1 MKHALITLK
10 SALAGLLATLIIGF
24 FVGAIGEAAA
34 AETTAA
40 LFTPAPGDTAAT
52 ARLAEK
58 RASGKPHVARQRA
71 VGINFPSLEPRE
83 GRRSVALT
91 VELFDGVA
99 LLADLDRIEIRGAQ
113 SYSWFGRIRG
123 LPNSRAT
130 LTVVKG
136 VLAGNL
142 IVLDDWH
149 RVKGSYQIES
159 AGDGLYLLEEIDPSA
174 FPEDHPPG
182 IDLQPPIPPMR
193 LDGPTP
199 RVNEKSG
206 ATVTV
211 DVMVVYSSQTASAA
225 GSAIDAQIQAAVD
238 SANSIYANSGV
249 DTRLRLVYSGP
260 ASYSQSGDFYTD
272 LDRLT
277 GTGDGAMDNVHALRD
292 AYGADMV
299 SLWIETGTY
308 CGLGWIGP
316 SASYAFT
323 VVNRG
328 CATSN
333 STFAHE
339 LGHNMGALHDPYV
352 DSSTYPYSYGHGHVN
367 LVARWRTVMSYN
379 DQCAATAPGTSCT
392 RIPYFSNPNLTYGG
406 APLGTAAAGSTPT
419 ADNARVH
426 NQVAATVAA
435 FRPTAAGPQCTYAL
449 SPTAASPASTGGSAT
464 VSVTTQAGCAW
475 TATSSAS
482 WLTISGATSGT
493 GNGTVSYAT
502 SANTGAARTATL
514 SIGGSTVTVTQ
525 AALICSYSLSPG
537 SSSVAAAAS
546 AGTVAVSA
554 PTGCAWTA
562 ASSASWL
569 TVTAG
574 ASGSGNGTVT
584 YAAATNTGTTR
595 TANLTVGGQTF
606 TVTQATGCTYAVSP
620 SSISTAATA
629 GSGAVAVTSGTG
641 CGWTAASSASW
652 LTVTSGASGS
662 GNGTVAYS
670 TGANAG
676 GVRTATLTIGG
687 NAVTVTQA
695 AQSCS
700 YTLSPASGS
709 FTAAGGTGTATMNV
723 SAGCAWTAA
732 SNASWL
738 TVTAGAT
745 GSGNGSVSYSA
756 SVNTGPARAANLTIG
771 GKVFPVTQAT
781 GCTYSVSPTSI
792 SATAAASNGIV
803 AVTSGSGC
811 SWTATSGAGWLTV
824 GSGASG
830 TGNGTVG
837 YTVSANDGTAR
848 TATLIVGGNAVTVTQ
863 DAPTTPPATD
873 VPWIEDAVPQ
883 GASLI
888 ADVDNWQWASSN
900 PAPFSGALAH
910 PSALAAGIHQHYFY
924 NATPTTTMAV
934 GAGDT
939 LFAYVYLDPA
949 NPPDTVMLQWNDGT
963 WEHRAYWGANL
974 TPWGTDGTPSR
985 RPMGALPAAG
995 RWVRLEVPAAQVG
1008 LEGRTVNGMAFTLH
1022 GGRATWDYAGKRTS
1036 APSPIHQMS
1045 GVVTQRCGAERGR
1058 DDGRGWRRLHADECG
1073 RRVQLHRAGGLDR
1086 NGDAGI
1092 ARLWLHAGVAQLHQR
1107 HRQPRGAGL
1116 WRDCHRHHYHH
1127 GPLDRRC
1134 GPAGRVADCRRRQ
1147 LAVDQQ
1153 QPGPVLGSAGAPV
1166 GLGGGHPPTL
1176 FLQRDADH
1184 HHGRRGGRHAVR
1196 LRLPGSGQSAG
1207 HGHAAMERR
1216 HLGAPG
1222 VLGCERDPL
1231 GHRRDLEPKAHGCV
1245 AGSGAVGAP
1254 GGAGGP
1260 GRTRRTHRQR
1270 HGVHPPR
1277 RPRHLGLRR
1286 EADQRAVAD
1295 PPDERRRD
1303 TQRCGAERGRDDG
1316 RGWRRLHADECGRRV
1331 QLHRAGGLDRN
1342 GDAGIARLWLHAG
1355 VAQLHQRHRQPRGAG
1370 LWRDCHRHHYHH
1382 GPLDRRCG
1390 PAGRV
1395 ADCRRRQ
1402 LAVDQQ
1408 QPGPVLGSAGA
1419 PVGLGGGHPPT
1430 LFLQRDADH
1439 HHGRRGGRHAVRLRL
1454 PGSGQS
1460 AGHGHAA
1467 MERRHLGAPGVLGC
1481 ERDPL
1486 GHRRD
1491 PEPEAH
1497 GCVAGSGAVGAPGG
1511 AGGPGRT
1518 RRTHRQRHGVHP
1530 PRRPRH
1536 LGLRRE
1542 GSALRSLDCRGRAR
1556 KEAGL
1561 PATGGA
1567 PVRTCARGRDPR
1579 CAAAAKQRIAA
1590 ERSLRWTEH
1599 PKIPRAHTPGPG
1611 A

>member
-670 TGANAG
+670 TGANTG

-709 FTAAGGTGTATMNV
+709 FTAAGGTGTATMNA

-745 GSGNGSVSYSA
+745 GSGNGSVTYSA
-756 SVNTGPARAANLTIG
+756 AVNTGPARAANLTIG

-888 ADVDNWQWASSN
+888 ADVDSWQWTSSN

-985 RPMGALPAAG
+985 RPMGTLPAAG

-1231 GHRRDLEPKAHGCV
+1231 GHRRDPEPEAHGCV

-1491 PEPEAH
+1491 PEPKAH

>member
-910 PSALAAGIHQHYFY
+910 PS
-924 NATPTTTMAV
+924 
-934 GAGDT
+934 GA
-939 LFAYVYLDPA
+939 
-949 NPPDTVMLQWNDGT
+949 
-963 WEHRAYWGANL
+963 
-974 TPWGTDGTPSR
+974 
-985 RPMGALPAAG
+985 
-995 RWVRLEVPAAQVG
+995 
-1008 LEGRTVNGMAFTLH
+1008 
-1022 GGRATWDYAGKRTS
+1022 
-1036 APSPIHQMS
+1036 
-1045 GVVTQRCGAERGR
+1045 
-1058 DDGRGWRRLHADECG
+1058 
-1073 RRVQLHRAGGLDR
+1073 
-1086 NGDAGI
+1086 
-1092 ARLWLHAGVAQLHQR
+1092 
-1107 HRQPRGAGL
+1107 
-1116 WRDCHRHHYHH
+1116 
-1127 GPLDRRC
+1127 
-1134 GPAGRVADCRRRQ
+1134 
-1147 LAVDQQ
+1147 
-1153 QPGPVLGSAGAPV
+1153 
-1166 GLGGGHPPTL
+1166 GGGHPPTL

-1184 HHGRRGGRHAVR
+1184 HHGRRGGRHTVR

-1222 VLGCERDPL
+1222 VLGCEPDSL
-1231 GHRRDLEPKAHGCV
+1231 GHRRDPEPEAHGCV
-1245 AGSGAVGAP
+1245 AGSGTVGAP

-1382 GPLDRRCG
+1382 GPRIEDAVPQGASLIADVDSWQWTSSN
-1390 PAGRV
+1390 PA
-1395 ADCRRRQ
+1395 
-1402 LAVDQQ
+1402 
-1408 QPGPVLGSAGA
+1408 PFS
-1419 PVGLGGGHPPT
+1419 
-1430 LFLQRDADH
+1430 
-1439 HHGRRGGRHAVRLRL
+1439 
-1454 PGSGQS
+1454 
-1460 AGHGHAA
+1460 
-1467 MERRHLGAPGVLGC
+1467 ERW
-1481 ERDPL
+1481 
-1486 GHRRD
+1486 
-1491 PEPEAH
+1491 
-1497 GCVAGSGAVGAPGG
+1497 
-1511 AGGPGRT
+1511 RT
-1518 RRTHRQRHGVHP
+1518 RRSWRRASTNTISTTR
-1530 PRRPRH
+1530 RRPPPWP
-1536 LGLRRE
+1536 
-1542 GSALRSLDCRGRAR
+1542 SGRA
-1556 KEAGL
+1556 
-1561 PATGGA
+1561 T
-1567 PVRTCARGRDPR
+1567 R
-1579 CAAAAKQRIAA
+1579 C
-1590 ERSLRWTEH
+1590 SPTS
-1599 PKIPRAHTPGPG
+1599 T
-1611 A
+1611 

>member
-502 SANTGAARTATL
+502 SANTGAARSATL

-546 AGTVAVSA
+546 GGTVAVSA

-629 GSGAVAVTSGTG
+629 GSGTVAVTSGTG

-756 SVNTGPARAANLTIG
+756 AVNTGPARAANLTIG

-888 ADVDNWQWASSN
+888 ADVDSWQWAGSN
-900 PAPFSGALAH
+900 PAPFSGTLAH
-910 PSALAAGIHQHYFY
+910 QSALAAGIHQHYFY

-1045 GVVTQRCGAERGR
+1045 GVVTHNGAALSGV
-1058 DDGRGWRRLHADECG
+1058 AMTA
-1073 RRVQLHRAGGLDR
+1073 AGGAGCTPTNAAGAYSCTVPAGWTGTVTPGLPGYGFTPASRSYTNVTGSLAAQDYGAIATATTTTTVPWIEDAVPQGALLIADVDSWQWTSS
-1086 NGDAGI
+1086 NPAPFSGALAHPSALAAGI
-1092 ARLWLHAGVAQLHQR
+1092 HQ
-1107 HRQPRGAGL
+1107 
-1116 WRDCHRHHYHH
+1116 HYFYN
-1127 GPLDRRC
+1127 
-1134 GPAGRVADCRRRQ
+1134 AT
-1147 LAVDQQ
+1147 
-1153 QPGPVLGSAGAPV
+1153 
-1166 GLGGGHPPTL
+1166 PTTT
-1176 FLQRDADH
+1176 
-1184 HHGRRGGRHAVR
+1184 
-1196 LRLPGSGQSAG
+1196 
-1207 HGHAAMERR
+1207 M
-1216 HLGAPG
+1216 
-1222 VLGCERDPL
+1222 
-1231 GHRRDLEPKAHGCV
+1231 
-1245 AGSGAVGAP
+1245 AVGAGDTLFAYVYLDP
-1254 GGAGGP
+1254 ANPPDTVMLQWNDGTWEHRAYWGANVIPWGTDGTPSRRPMGALPAAGQWVRLEVSAAQVGLEGRTVNGMAFTLHGGRATWDYAGKRTSAPSPIHQMSGVVTHNGAALSGVAMTAAGGAGCTPTNAAGAYSCTVPAGWTGTVTP
-1260 GRTRRTHRQR
+1260 GLPGYGFTPASRSYTNVTGSLAAQDY
-1270 HGVHPPR
+1270 GAIATATTTTTVPWIEDAVPQGASLIADVDSWQWTSSNPAPFSGALAHPSA
-1277 RPRHLGLRR
+1277 L
-1286 EADQRAVAD
+1286 A
-1295 PPDERRRD
+1295 
-1303 TQRCGAERGRDDG
+1303 
-1316 RGWRRLHADECGRRV
+1316 
-1331 QLHRAGGLDRN
+1331 
-1342 GDAGIARLWLHAG
+1342 AGI
-1355 VAQLHQRHRQPRGAG
+1355 HQ
-1370 LWRDCHRHHYHH
+1370 HYFYN
-1382 GPLDRRCG
+1382 
-1390 PAGRV
+1390 AT
-1395 ADCRRRQ
+1395 
-1402 LAVDQQ
+1402 
-1408 QPGPVLGSAGA
+1408 
-1419 PVGLGGGHPPT
+1419 PT
-1430 LFLQRDADH
+1430 TT
-1439 HHGRRGGRHAVRLRL
+1439 
-1454 PGSGQS
+1454 
-1460 AGHGHAA
+1460 
-1467 MERRHLGAPGVLGC
+1467 M
-1481 ERDPL
+1481 
-1486 GHRRD
+1486 
-1491 PEPEAH
+1491 
-1497 GCVAGSGAVGAPGG
+1497 AVGAGDTLFAYVYLDPANPPDTVMLQWNDGTWEHRAYWG
-1511 AGGPGRT
+1511 ANVIPWGTDGTPSRRSMGALPAAGQWVRLEVSAAQVGLEGRT
-1518 RRTHRQRHGVHP
+1518 VNGMAFTLHG
-1530 PRRPRH
+1530 
-1536 LGLRRE
+1536 
-1542 GSALRSLDCRGRAR
+1542 GRATWDY
-1556 KEAGL
+1556 AGK
-1561 PATGGA
+1561 
-1567 PVRTCARGRDPR
+1567 VV
-1579 CAAAAKQRIAA
+1579 
-1590 ERSLRWTEH
+1590 H
-1599 PKIPRAHTPGPG
+1599 
-1611 A
+1611 